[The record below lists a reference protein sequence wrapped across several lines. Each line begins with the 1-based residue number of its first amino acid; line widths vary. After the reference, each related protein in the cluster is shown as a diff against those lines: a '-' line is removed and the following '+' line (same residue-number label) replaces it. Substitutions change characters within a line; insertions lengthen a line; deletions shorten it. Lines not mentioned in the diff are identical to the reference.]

1 MFLITKGKYAMEK
14 ITMDTKFKDAIK
26 NPMAKDMIEK
36 LFLVLRL
43 PFSIVENGFAGN
55 LRMRSLV
62 SLSAGLFTKKT
73 VQSICDMFNLE
84 KNEILTDE
92 GELKEKWWKEAVI
105 YQIYPRSFYDSN
117 GDGIGD
123 LKGITEKLDYI
134 KELGVTAIWCSPFYD
149 SPNDDNGYDIRDYKK
164 IMAEFGTM
172 EDFDTLLDEI
182 HKRGMK
188 LIVDLVV
195 NHTSDEHEWFR
206 QALQSKDNP
215 YHDYYIWKDATDGGI
230 TPPNN
235 WKSLFRGSAW
245 NYYEHLDQWAL
256 HLFSKKQM
264 DLNWENEKMR
274 NDVYEMMNWWLDKG
288 VDGFRMDVINFISKT
303 KGLPEANA
311 FLGVLT
317 GYKGAEYYFYGPHLH
332 EYLHEMR
339 QKTFGN
345 YDVYTVGE
353 CGGAGIEM
361 DKMLTAD
368 YREELDTVF
377 NFDFLINQ
385 GHTNYDEYD
394 YDLYKVMKEFEK
406 FQTRYTNHCWP
417 AVFFENHDNPR
428 IVSKV
433 DKTGAYREDISKICA
448 LIQMT
453 LRGVPY
459 VFQGQELSMANVDFT
474 RIEELNDVEAVNTY
488 KELVAK
494 GKDKEKAFKRA
505 KTGTRDNA
513 RSPFQWSDSENAGFT
528 TGRPWLK
535 INSDYRR
542 FNAED
547 EAAREDSVLNF
558 YKKAIALR
566 KSTPALV
573 YGTFSRAENIKA
585 PVYCYYREYKGE
597 LYYVELNLGKSVKER
612 PIDVSGAKL
621 QLSTK
626 GKPTE
631 MLRPFEGNIYKV
643 R

>member
-1 MFLITKGKYAMEK
+1 MEK

-134 KELGVTAIWCSPFYD
+134 KELGATAIWCSPFYD

-215 YHDYYIWKDATDGGI
+215 YHDYYIWKDSTDGGI

-528 TGRPWLK
+528 TGKPWLK

-621 QLSTK
+621 LLSTK
-626 GKPTE
+626 GKPAE